1 MKGREN
7 IKPGGHLGPCKTVHT
22 VPWKLQYFFTERQLM
37 VDFGESTGGGSLQV
51 VPEKEEVQVTID
63 LHR

>member
-1 MKGREN
+1 MG
-7 IKPGGHLGPCKTVHT
+7 PGKAVHT

-51 VPEKEEVQVTID
+51 VPAKEEVQVTID